1 MSKIIPF
8 YESILTLGN
17 LTVNKDSMV
26 SAEMDG
32 VEVPVTINNKRL
44 VLPTREHL
52 NNPNKS
58 DIVIFHPLSE
68 NILRNESDVMA
79 RYRMSV
85 NISLN
90 WSIGNLLSNLIIL
103 AASPQMHSKLKSDQ
117 FDFLALMKDAD
128 EKTSTDFN
136 SLMKAMSLGNVDK
149 CFVHIYIKK
158 GAVISGKNYPRGSIV
173 TFPFYEE
180 LCKEDRTVFGVKL
193 RKKDFESFKAIFEYL
208 FPNLDKKDY
217 YSRGNISGA
226 FPTLDCLLVALTG
239 ITSQINNLIELYE
252 NVIDGINKYSYDSEW
267 ANYLEN
273 IEQFNAEIRM
283 LPMQNGNEGNVAPN
297 TQITPPLQ
305 NVTPPTMQH
314 YLPPPIQ
321 ANQPTQYHNQAP
333 TPAPGPVLTSDGKIN
348 LAATLRTHYPQGQY
362 MPPQPQQMDRRNS
375 PPAFMSNNGMFS
387 NNQQQ
392 PQQGFFNKPLVRI

>member
-117 FDFLALMKDAD
+117 FDFLAL
-128 EKTSTDFN
+128 
-136 SLMKAMSLGNVDK
+136 
-149 CFVHIYIKK
+149 I
-158 GAVISGKNYPRGSIV
+158 
-173 TFPFYEE
+173 
-180 LCKEDRTVFGVKL
+180 
-193 RKKDFESFKAIFEYL
+193 
-208 FPNLDKKDY
+208 
-217 YSRGNISGA
+217 
-226 FPTLDCLLVALTG
+226 
-239 ITSQINNLIELYE
+239 
-252 NVIDGINKYSYDSEW
+252 
-267 ANYLEN
+267 
-273 IEQFNAEIRM
+273 
-283 LPMQNGNEGNVAPN
+283 
-297 TQITPPLQ
+297 
-305 NVTPPTMQH
+305 
-314 YLPPPIQ
+314 
-321 ANQPTQYHNQAP
+321 
-333 TPAPGPVLTSDGKIN
+333 
-348 LAATLRTHYPQGQY
+348 
-362 MPPQPQQMDRRNS
+362 
-375 PPAFMSNNGMFS
+375 
-387 NNQQQ
+387 
-392 PQQGFFNKPLVRI
+392 